1 MHQQG
6 IMQVADLVRY
16 NHVVRAAYIEA
27 MTKLPWQEVVVPRGL
42 SFDSMRDVF
51 VHLTLVEDRWINYII
66 PDRYSQWV
74 DPDFNA
80 FEDVESLANYMRQ
93 VHAKTE
99 MYLSKLDDA
108 ELNRLISVPWGEKPY
123 PKLSVETV
131 LTHMVMEDM
140 VHYGELSAAFWQM
153 GLEAPYKAFWR
164 YKHQNP

>member
-1 MHQQG
+1 
-6 IMQVADLVRY
+6 MQVTDLIRY
-16 NHVVRAAYIEA
+16 NHVVRASYLEA
-27 MTKLPWQEVVVPRGL
+27 MTKLPWPEVVLPRGL

-51 VHLTLVEDRWINYII
+51 VHLTYVEDRWINYVI
-66 PDRYSQWV
+66 PGRFSEWV

-80 FEDVESLANYMRQ
+80 FSDAASLFSYIQQ

-99 MYLSKLDDA
+99 EYLSGLDDA
-108 ELNRLISVPWGEKPY
+108 KLNRFIVVPWGEKPF
-123 PKLSVETV
+123 PELKLESV

-140 VHYGELSAAFWQM
+140 VHFGELSAVFWQM

>member
-1 MHQQG
+1 
-6 IMQVADLVRY
+6 MQAADLVRY
-16 NHVVRAAYIEA
+16 NHTVRAAYVDA
-27 MTKLPWQEVVVPRGL
+27 MSKLPWQEVVLPRGL
-42 SFDSMRDVF
+42 SYDSMRDVF
-51 VHLTLVEDRWINYII
+51 VHLTYVEDRWINYIV
-66 PDRYSQWV
+66 PGRFREWV

-80 FEDVESLANYMRQ
+80 FLDVASLASYMQQ

-99 MYLSKLDDA
+99 VYLSKLDDA
-108 ELNRLISVPWGEKPY
+108 ELSRLILVPWGEKSY
-123 PKLSVETV
+123 PKQNVETV